1 MRAMKVSDDVY
12 AVQRA
17 YPKIWHA
24 CHKRH
29 RKGATSSSAA
39 SERDVALL
47 AHLDPARPTSAG
59 ALARHLGV
67 QPSTVSASLDDLQRH
82 GYVDRRKA
90 SRDRRVVEVHLTRK
104 GRDAVSSESALD
116 AARVEQMLGRL
127 GAAERRAAVAGLELL
142 AQAAVRTRQTV
153 RTGA

>member
-1 MRAMKVSDDVY
+1 
-12 AVQRA
+12 
-17 YPKIWHA
+17 
-24 CHKRH
+24 
-29 RKGATSSSAA
+29 
-39 SERDVALL
+39 
-47 AHLDPARPTSAG
+47 
-59 ALARHLGV
+59 
-67 QPSTVSASLDDLQRH
+67 
-82 GYVDRRKA
+82 
-90 SRDRRVVEVHLTRK
+90 VVEVHLTRK